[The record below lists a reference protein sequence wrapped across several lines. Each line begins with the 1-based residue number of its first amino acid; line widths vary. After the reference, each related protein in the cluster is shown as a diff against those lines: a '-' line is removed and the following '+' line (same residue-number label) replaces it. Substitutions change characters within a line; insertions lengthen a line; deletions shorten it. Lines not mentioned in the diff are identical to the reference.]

1 MSDIDS
7 LEDENDEQAL
17 LEEKLKALE
26 ADLRQKKEIILA
38 QHNKLEAFFESSID
52 AVVQMDFDGYITGWN
67 QQAEK
72 IFGWSAEEILDQT
85 IEQTI
90 IPERYRDAHNKG
102 MKKFLKSGET
112 SVMNTLIEI
121 HALHRDG
128 HEFPVEI
135 SVSVIDSAD
144 LQEFNAYIRDISERK
159 HAETVIWNQANF
171 DSLTSL
177 PNRNLFLQK
186 LEHEIRSCDRSN
198 LSLALLYIDLDRF
211 KDVNDTLGHDMG
223 DLLLIE
229 ISSRLKKTLREI
241 DTVSRLSGDEFTVIL
256 GQIDDPLSVQP
267 LCQQL
272 LDELA
277 RPYQL
282 DNEKVFLTASI
293 GVTFYPQDSKDI
305 DILQRNGDQAMYAAK
320 GNGRNGFHF
329 FTPELQERALRKR
342 KMIKDLRE
350 AIQQQ
355 QFEIYYQPIIDMKT
369 QGLTKAEALLRW
381 QHPESGMV
389 SPSVFI
395 PIAEETGL
403 IADIGNWVFYSSVDQ
418 VNRWR
423 DQFDIDF
430 QVSINTSP
438 LQWIDEA
445 AAMNQWFSH
454 LQQIGISGQAITVE
468 ITEGLLMDAND
479 KITNRLLDF
488 RDAEVQVS
496 IDDFGTGYSSL
507 SYLKQFDIDYLKID
521 QSFVRNLDHDKND
534 LALCEAIIVMAHKLG
549 IKVIAEGVETESQNQ
564 LLKEFGCDY
573 GQGYLYSRPVPA
585 SDFEALL
592 REHPVKPQSRSRTKK
607 RTA

>member
-1 MSDIDS
+1 MSAIDS
-7 LEDENDEQAL
+7 PEDENDEQAL

-102 MKKFLKSGET
+102 MKKFLKTGET

-128 HEFPVEI
+128 YEFPVEI

-320 GNGRNGFHF
+320 GNGRNSFHF

-381 QHPESGMV
+381 LHPESGMV

-403 IADIGNWVFYSSVDQ
+403 IADIGNWVFYSSVEQ
-418 VNRWR
+418 ANRWR

-549 IKVIAEGVETESQNQ
+549 IKVIAEGVETETQNQ
-564 LLKEFGCDY
+564 LLKDFGCDY
-573 GQGYLYSRPVPA
+573 GQGYLYSKPVPA

-592 REHPVKPQSRSRTKK
+592 RERPVKPQSRSRTKK

>member
-1 MSDIDS
+1 MSEINS
-7 LEDENDEQAL
+7 PEDENDEKTL
-17 LEEKLKALE
+17 LEGKLKALE

-38 QHNKLEAFFESSID
+38 QHTKLEAFFESSID
-52 AVVQMDFDGYITGWN
+52 ALVQMDFDGHITGWN
-67 QQAEK
+67 HQAEK

-90 IPERYRDAHNKG
+90 IPERYRDAHTNG
-102 MKKFLKSGET
+102 MKRFLESGEVV
-112 SVMNTLIEI
+112 VMNTLIEI

-128 HEFPVEI
+128 YEFPVELSI
-135 SVSVIDSAD
+135 SVIDSTD
-144 LQEFNAYIRDISERK
+144 LQEFSAYIRDISERK

-171 DSLTSL
+171 DSLTNL

-229 ISSRLKKTLREI
+229 ISSRLKNTVREI
-241 DTVSRLSGDEFTVIL
+241 DTVSRLSGDEFTIIL

-267 LCQQL
+267 ICQQL
-272 LDELA
+272 LDELS
-277 RPYQL
+277 RPYLL

-305 DILQRNGDQAMYAAK
+305 EALQRNADQAMYAAK
-320 GNGRNGFHF
+320 GNGRNRLHF
-329 FTPELQERALRKR
+329 FTPELQDRAIRKR

-350 AIQQQ
+350 AIEQQ
-355 QFEIYYQPIIDMKT
+355 QFEIYYQPIVDL
-369 QGLTKAEALLRW
+369 QSDLLTKAEALLRW
-381 QHPESGMV
+381 HHPESGMV
-389 SPSVFI
+389 SPAVFI

-403 IADIGNWVFYSSVDQ
+403 IAEIGNWVFYTATEQAS
-418 VNRWR
+418 RWR
-423 DQFDIDF
+423 KQFNRDF
-430 QVSINTSP
+430 QISINTSP

-445 AAMNQWFSH
+445 AAMNDWFTH
-454 LQQIGISGQAITVE
+454 LRQAGVSGQSITVE

-521 QSFVRNLDHDKND
+521 QTFVRNLDHDQND

-549 IKVIAEGVETESQNQ
+549 IKVIAEGVETSTQNQ
-564 LLKEFGCDY
+564 LLKDFGCDF
-573 GQGYLYSRPVPA
+573 GQGYLYSRPVA
-585 SDFEALL
+585 VSDFETLL
-592 REHPVKPQSRSRTKK
+592 MDEPVRKIVGVKK
-607 RTA
+607 GTA